1 MFLDPSNLSH
11 VPARLGTP
19 HKVIQIQM
27 AVGFLFRFNHYLYA
41 VWHYP
46 HLVVVPTVMFCI
58 HTKGIP
64 LFSLSPI
71 HNHYLATQ
79 GPLVITCEISPSYRI

>member
-1 MFLDPSNLSH
+1 
-11 VPARLGTP
+11 
-19 HKVIQIQM
+19 
-27 AVGFLFRFNHYLYA
+27 LYA

-46 HLVVVPTVMFCI
+46 HLVVVPSVMFCI

-64 LFSLSPI
+64 LFSLSTI